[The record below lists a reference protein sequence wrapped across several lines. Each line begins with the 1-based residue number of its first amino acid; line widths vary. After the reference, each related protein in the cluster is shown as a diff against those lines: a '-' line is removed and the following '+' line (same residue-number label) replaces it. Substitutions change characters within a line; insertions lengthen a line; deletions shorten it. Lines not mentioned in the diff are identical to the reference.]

1 MDLLFVEDEAA
12 VANLYLPY
20 FEKSGWRTHWVTTVG
35 AGIAA
40 VLQRPYDAVLLDLL
54 LKEEGHPDGDGL
66 DVLRA
71 MRSHGLQT
79 PVVICSSYGT
89 ERRAIGLGEEFGV
102 VTVLAKPVDTRTL
115 LMCLAAAA
123 AAAAAAGKTSHEPI
137 AVAREELAIL
147 DFTHTKVRDQIVGV
161 LLRPTRDRWL
171 PLASFARLCEGVL
184 ELAASVETPSSSRM
198 ADVLEGAEASRS
210 VGGSDLVRVLAILA
224 DVRVS
229 NEAELARLSE
239 SSVKAVRHCLIHR
252 TGHGFNWWR
261 RMSRVRRFVIRLLTT
276 TDRTT
281 QCAYWAGYPQARHAW
296 RDCRSVLGLGPDEVR
311 TLVRVEDRAK

>member
-40 VLQRPYDAVLLDLL
+40 VLQRSYDAVLLDLL
-54 LKEEGHPDGDGL
+54 LKEQGHPDGDGL

-71 MRSHGLQT
+71 MRAHGLQT

-89 ERRAIGLGEEFGV
+89 ERRATELGEEFGV

-123 AAAAAAGKTSHEPI
+123 AARTPHDALVEAEA
-137 AVAREELAIL
+137 ELALL
-147 DFTHTKVRDQIVGV
+147 DFAHVSSRDQCVGV
-161 LLRPTRDRWL
+161 LLRAMGDRALLLREWAAVCESAGAC
-171 PLASFARLCEGVL
+171 LAATSPPPRETLATLLATAAAIRRSPDSVL
-184 ELAASVETPSSSRM
+184 EM
-198 ADVLEGAEASRS
+198 VLS
-210 VGGSDLVRVLAILA
+210 VLANTS
-224 DVRVS
+224 VP
-229 NEAELARLSE
+229 NEAELARLCE
-239 SSVKAVRHCLIHR
+239 LSVKVMRKTLIDG

-261 RMSRVRRFVIRLLTT
+261 RMSRLRRFVIALLRTSE
-276 TDRTT
+276 RTT
-281 QCAYWAGYPQARHAW
+281 QCAHRAGYPEPRHAW
-296 RDCRSVLGLGPDEVR
+296 RDCCDFLGITADAIRGLARAAPGP
-311 TLVRVEDRAK
+311 L

>member
-40 VLQRPYDAVLLDLL
+40 VLQRSYDAVLLDLL

-71 MRSHGLQT
+71 MRSHGLQA

-123 AAAAAAGKTSHEPI
+123 AAAAKTPHGPLSMARAALAALDMDGADAAGLCTS
-137 AVAREELAIL
+137 
-147 DFTHTKVRDQIVGV
+147 V
-161 LLRPTRDRWL
+161 LLRACGDRML
-171 PLASFARLCEGVL
+171 PLRPFALLGEEVAALSKTRRCDRARLD
-184 ELAASVETPSSSRM
+184 AAINR
-198 ADVLEGAEASRS
+198 ADA
-210 VGGSDLVRVLAILA
+210 VRIANDREVDRILSVLA
-224 DVRVS
+224 VS
-229 NEAELARLSE
+229 EIKGGRELARICE
-239 SSVKAVRHCLIHR
+239 MSVKRIRQRLIDS
-252 TGHGFNWWR
+252 TGHGIAWWR
-261 RMSRVRRFVIRLLTT
+261 RISRVRRFVIELLSTG
-276 TDRTT
+276 DHVD
-281 QCAYWAGYPQARHAW
+281 QCAFRAGYSNGPQAS
-296 RDCRSVLGLGPDEVR
+296 RDCQALLGMSPKQLRELASG
-311 TLVRVEDRAK
+311 LK